1 MGSNNNDNEAAIG
14 ESEEDSSN
22 SGGALEGSLESS
34 YEEPAAN
41 VDPMSLK
48 PRKWRKV
55 ATTVP
60 LSEGTDTG
68 AMEAKVAKMKRQEK
82 RRNKIDPET
91 GLTKE
96 EQKLIDSLNFKS
108 PAEDD
113 SFANGG
119 DEAGEAALGER
130 KTFDAPVE
138 EEGVASLGVS
148 PRALAKINKMNVQR
162 SNSEFRRR

>member
-1 MGSNNNDNEAAIG
+1 
-14 ESEEDSSN
+14 
-22 SGGALEGSLESS
+22 
-34 YEEPAAN
+34 
-41 VDPMSLK
+41 
-48 PRKWRKV
+48 
-55 ATTVP
+55 
-60 LSEGTDTG
+60 
-68 AMEAKVAKMKRQEK
+68 MEAKVAKMKRQEK
-82 RRNKIDPET
+82 RRNKVDPET

-148 PRALAKINKMNVQR
+148 PRALAKINKNRMYKR
-162 SNSEFRRR
+162 SNGEFRRRTVAKQV